1 MELIIERVTALGTVK
16 SKREFK
22 LPKGKLLV
30 TLGDKRFIINNDE
43 DGGEKVERINTKKEE
58 NED

>member
-1 MELIIERVTALGTVK
+1 MDLIIERITALGTVK

-43 DGGEKVERINTKKEE
+43 EGGEKIERINPKKEE
-58 NED
+58 NDD